1 MFGLGDGRA
10 GETLEFGRLEGRQLE
25 RGGQIETNVS
35 TDRAIMNI
43 LRQHSENDV
52 FTTYVQPGYH
62 KHRQVIKTMQWKHYT
77 QDCVNNAGTVA
88 HCIVIRYNCVNMTS
102 LLIRF

>member
-35 TDRAIMNI
+35 TDRVILNI

-52 FTTYVQPGYH
+52 FTTYANPAIVNIDKLLKPCYGNIIH
-62 KHRQVIKTMQWKHYT
+62 K
-77 QDCVNNAGTVA
+77 
-88 HCIVIRYNCVNMTS
+88 IV
-102 LLIRF
+102 

>member
-1 MFGLGDGRA
+1 MFRLGDGRA
-10 GETLEFGRLEGRQLE
+10 EETLAFGRLEGRQLE

-35 TDRAIMNI
+35 TDRAILNM
-43 LRQHSENDV
+43 LRQHKENDI

-62 KHRQVIKTMQWKHYT
+62 KHREVIKTVLWKHCT

-88 HCIVIRYNCVNMTS
+88 QCIVTA
-102 LLIRF
+102 L